1 MTKIMTY
8 KHKMIQITQI
18 TSKLQINCKF
28 DKLAIK
34 QLQPYPKQPFI
45 QKCIFAKASR
55 RKYNVTNN

>member
-1 MTKIMTY
+1 
-8 KHKMIQITQI
+8 MIQITQI

-45 QKCIFAKASR
+45 QKRIFAKA
-55 RKYNVTNN
+55 